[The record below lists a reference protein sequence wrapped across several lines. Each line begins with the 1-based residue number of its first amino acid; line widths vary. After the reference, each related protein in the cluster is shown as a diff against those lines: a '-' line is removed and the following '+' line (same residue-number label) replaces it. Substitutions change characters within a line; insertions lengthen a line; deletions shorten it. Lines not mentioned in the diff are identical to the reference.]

1 MRPRHLLS
9 LALLAAS
16 VLWLGAVY
24 RSLLPPPLVVVFP
37 LTVNGGAIQDSGER
51 LAVMFAQQ
59 LSDSGIK
66 VVPPTPGTQRADFL
80 TSARKLGCD
89 YYVTGFVTPLG
100 SEVSVVEQVV
110 STSSG
115 TVVASNSVQFLTY
128 ADAAGQGSLL
138 AQMIQSHAE
147 RALASLQE
155 NPQPSATPEPKGSD
169 QANLNKLGGLF
180 HHKAKATPAP
190 SAAPDAIVTSTAVP
204 TPTATGVKM
213 SL

>member
-1 MRPRHLLS
+1 
-9 LALLAAS
+9 
-16 VLWLGAVY
+16 
-24 RSLLPPPLVVVFP
+24 
-37 LTVNGGAIQDSGER
+37 
-51 LAVMFAQQ
+51 MFAQQ

-66 VVPPTPGTQRADFL
+66 VVPPTPGTQRTDFL

-100 SEVSVVEQVV
+100 AEVSVVEQVV

-128 ADAAGQGSLL
+128 ADAAGQGALL

-147 RALASLQE
+147 RALANLQE

-169 QANLNKLGGLF
+169 QATLNKLGGLF
-180 HHKAKATPAP
+180 HHKGKGTPAP
-190 SAAPDAIVTSTAVP
+190 SASPAAASADAIATTAPAP